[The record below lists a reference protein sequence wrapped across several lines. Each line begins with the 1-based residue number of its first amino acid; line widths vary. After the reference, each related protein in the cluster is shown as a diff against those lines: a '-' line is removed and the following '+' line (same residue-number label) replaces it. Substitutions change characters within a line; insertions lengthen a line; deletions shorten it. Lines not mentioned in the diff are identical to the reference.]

1 MFELME
7 HLLAW
12 PLIFRGFLEFICL
25 CAPRRHIE
33 EASWNKA
40 TLLAA
45 AEDLDRALASWR
57 AGRLLRRRAA

>member
-25 CAPRRHIE
+25 RAPRRHIE
-33 EASWNKA
+33 EAFWKKA

-45 AEDLDRALASWR
+45 AEDLDRALAS
-57 AGRLLRRRAA
+57 